1 MKIIGFAGASGSG
14 KSTAQDYVASFFK
27 GKKINFADAL
37 RNVVLE
43 IYPNLT
49 MEDITEGKDTNS
61 NYYHIIPRSILIT
74 IGNAARDIYPN
85 TWVDIVK
92 KHVYNPSN
100 KPHLQVIGDVRFQNE
115 ADWIHSEGGVVIGII
130 RPGRETPII
139 PFADWVLINSGTLE
153 DFHQKIHSSL
163 KGYSI

>member
-1 MKIIGFAGASGSG
+1 MLH
-14 KSTAQDYVASFFK
+14 TFFR

-61 NYYHIIPRSILIT
+61 NYYHIIHRHILIN
-74 IGNAARDIYPN
+74 IGNTARDIYPY

-92 KHVYNPSN
+92 KHVHSN
-100 KPHLQVIGDVRFQNE
+100 ESLLQVIGDVRFQNE

-130 RPGRETPII
+130 RPGRETPIM
-139 PFADWVLINSGTLE
+139 PFADRVLINSGTLE
-153 DFHQKIHSSL
+153 DLHQKIHSSL